1 MSFLGISEVELENIN
16 VVFEITVIF
25 FQKQASY
32 FFAFRAKI
40 KILKFKCFSWLFW
53 AALFERLLS
62 YFKSLPLIL
71 SYSKVWCKAKNL

>member
-32 FFAFRAKI
+32 FFCISCKNENPKI
-40 KILKFKCFSWLFW
+40 
-53 AALFERLLS
+53 
-62 YFKSLPLIL
+62 
-71 SYSKVWCKAKNL
+71 